1 MLGAAAAG
9 GGQWIEDD
17 LLRSV
22 KLTPLKLKPVPP
34 RLQGRLGGDVGM
46 PAATPAAAPA
56 AGTSSMVLEQHL
68 QHGRSG
74 SMETAS
80 AGSAEFRNYIMM
92 ARMGAE
98 IANDTRNN
106 VQAEQQQ
113 DSSRWK
119 ALLKE
124 KDQQLQHAHAK
135 IKKLQRDVN
144 VVFRS
149 DQQNK

>member
-98 IANDTRNN
+98 IANDTRSN

-113 DSSRWK
+113 DSIGGR
-119 ALLKE
+119 
-124 KDQQLQHAHAK
+124 
-135 IKKLQRDVN
+135 RC
-144 VVFRS
+144 
-149 DQQNK
+149 